1 MFRTDPGSKL
11 DAAAAGAPV
20 AFEVDAVDERDRSG
34 WSVVVCGRAGEVSD
48 PADLERL
55 RVLPLYSWAPGAK
68 ARYVR
73 IRSAVVTGRRI
84 AVPADLPFS
93 WWG

>member
-1 MFRTDPGSKL
+1 
-11 DAAAAGAPV
+11 V
-20 AFEVDAVDERDRSG
+20 AVRGQAS
-34 WSVVVCGRAGEVSD
+34 EVSD

-55 RVLPLYSWAPGAK
+55 RALPLYPWAPGAK

-73 IRSAVVTGRRI
+73 IRAHSVTDRRV
-84 AVPADLPFS
+84 ALPADLPFT